1 LAHAAR
7 RQKGANFFKDRHYL
21 AAEFAVLRAPDSS
34 CSPQQPRTFAEVG
47 CGAGNTVLPL
57 LQEHPSC
64 TVHACDFSPKAV
76 ELTRQRA
83 QEQGLADRLHV
94 FVRDVTKEA
103 LTPDVPAHSC
113 DAVTLVFCLSAMS
126 PEAQAR
132 AVLHCAAVL
141 AQPHG
146 VVCVRDYAAG
156 DLAEQR
162 LEAKSQKLGDNFYV
176 RSDGTRAY
184 YFTPEV
190 LTALFV
196 TAGLECRSIKVC
208 EKEIVNRAK
217 QLNMERRWIQ
227 AEFMW
232 PNSTDAEYQTEVDGV
247 TAVGGDLAGIYC
259 NPATITPDWTDI
271 PLRADLAP
279 LRLRLISRDLQHT
292 WRATGMMG
300 WQGGLA
306 LAHHLSTDSSRHL
319 VEHKRVLE
327 LGAGAAAL
335 PSFAAAAA
343 GAARVTATDGHQD
356 VMALLRH
363 NVTAN
368 PIVFDIARLRWGNA
382 EDMAP
387 FAAGADVVLA
397 ADVVYDAT
405 TLPALCATIC
415 TVLAP
420 GGTAL
425 LCHIP
430 DRGGVTE
437 GALLSAAAER
447 DLHLE
452 PVELHSRNSHSAACR
467 LLVGWLAL
475 SDKDAAVQAI

>member
-1 LAHAAR
+1 M
-7 RQKGANFFKDRHYL
+7 
-21 AAEFAVLRAPDSS
+21 
-34 CSPQQPRTFAEVG
+34 
-47 CGAGNTVLPL
+47 LPL

-184 YFTPEV
+184 YFTQEV
-190 LTALFV
+190 LTALFA

-227 AEFMW
+227 AEFVW
-232 PNSTDAEYQTEVDGV
+232 PNSTDAEYPTEVDGV
-247 TAVGGDLAGIYC
+247 TAVGGDLAGLYC
-259 NPATITPDWTDI
+259 NPAAITPDWTDI
-271 PLRADLAP
+271 PLRADLA
-279 LRLRLISRDLQHT
+279 RF
-292 WRATGMMG
+292 
-300 WQGGLA
+300 
-306 LAHHLSTDSSRHL
+306 LSPNFVPPSASRH
-319 VEHKRVLE
+319 RR
-327 LGAGAAAL
+327 
-335 PSFAAAAA
+335 FQT
-343 GAARVTATDGHQD
+343 RIQ
-356 VMALLRH
+356 
-363 NVTAN
+363 
-368 PIVFDIARLRWGNA
+368 
-382 EDMAP
+382 
-387 FAAGADVVLA
+387 
-397 ADVVYDAT
+397 
-405 TLPALCATIC
+405 
-415 TVLAP
+415 
-420 GGTAL
+420 
-425 LCHIP
+425 
-430 DRGGVTE
+430 
-437 GALLSAAAER
+437 
-447 DLHLE
+447 
-452 PVELHSRNSHSAACR
+452 RNSLGKRQTRQRTVCR
-467 LLVGWLAL
+467 LVRGAHGLSVGRCRHGATQPKRLHA
-475 SDKDAAVQAI
+475 